1 MRCKGT
7 KIILKRAFFRF
18 ICLLLQQI
26 CEQTM
31 NFEELLET
39 RDVRKTTK
47 VRLPYGYFYKRLIE
61 GRYSN
66 FVEFHDEVAD
76 HVAFSNC
83 VRTEAADME
92 KIANK
97 HQLHFVTNEGDG
109 GVYAIAVEVG
119 NFVTF
124 EQLLNENPAVV
135 AREDF
140 ANNTL
145 RDLAELTEQLN
156 EKGVYHVCFAP
167 CNVLARKN
175 DATVRLLCHGSF
187 YAKLDQETLYDGV
200 EDYVAP
206 EVLAG
211 GEIDA
216 RADVYSLA
224 KFVVWLYHSSGLPLE
239 WRMAINKATAQ
250 DPASRYQSVR
260 EFHQALINRKGMRRT
275 ATVGFAAVAI
285 ALAIVG
291 GYFYMLP
298 QPEDIEYVKP
308 VEEPIPDEM
317 LDEENL
323 LYGLGADADSATIAN
338 IVAKQM
344 RAKDSIAIDDKE
356 MKAYQAKAEQ
366 IFRKQFTKEADRI
379 LSKVYNNEKMN
390 LSEKDFMA
398 RSRSMTQELAKV
410 EEELAKRSNLGSGRS
425 QRIASQIIDQ
435 LTTKK
440 MEALDKDYIGIK
452 KNKTEKK

>member
-1 MRCKGT
+1 
-7 KIILKRAFFRF
+7 
-18 ICLLLQQI
+18 
-26 CEQTM
+26 M

-61 GRYSN
+61 GKYSN

-92 KIANK
+92 KIGNK
-97 HQLHFVTNEGDG
+97 HQLHFVPNEGGG

-119 NFVTF
+119 NFITF
-124 EQLLNENPAVV
+124 EQLLNENPAVI
-135 AREDF
+135 ARESF
-140 ANNTL
+140 AADTL
-145 RDLAELTEQLN
+145 CDLVEITELLN
-156 EKGVYHVCFAP
+156 DKGIYHVCFAP

-175 DATVRLLCHGSF
+175 DSTVRLLCHGSF
-187 YAKLDQETLYDGV
+187 YAKLDQETLYDGL

-211 GEIDA
+211 GEISA

-224 KFVVWLYHSSGLPLE
+224 KFVGWLYHSAGLPLE
-239 WRMAINKATAQ
+239 WRHVIARATAE
-250 DPASRYQSVR
+250 DPERRYSSVK
-260 EFHQALINRKGMRRT
+260 EFYNALINYKNMRRT
-275 ATVGFAAVAI
+275 ALVGFAAIAI

-291 GYFYMLP
+291 CYFYMLP
-298 QPEDIEYVKP
+298 QPEQMEYVKA
-308 VEEPIPDEM
+308 VEEPIPDDM

-344 RAKDSIAIDDKE
+344 RMKDSLTIDEKE

-379 LSKVYNNEKMN
+379 LSKVYNNKGMN
-390 LSEKDFMA
+390 LNEKDFMA
-398 RSRSMTQELAKV
+398 RSRSMT
-410 EEELAKRSNLGSGRS
+410 EELAKAEEKLAKEANLGNEKS
-425 QRIASQIIDQ
+425 QRIASEIIDQ

-440 MEALDKDYIGIK
+440 MEALDKDYLGIK

>member
-1 MRCKGT
+1 
-7 KIILKRAFFRF
+7 
-18 ICLLLQQI
+18 
-26 CEQTM
+26 M

-47 VRLPYGYFYKRLIE
+47 VRLPYGFFYKRLID
-61 GRYSN
+61 GKYSN

-83 VRTEAADME
+83 VRTEDADME

-97 HQLHFVTNEGDG
+97 HQLHFMPNEGDG

-119 NFVTF
+119 NFITF
-124 EQLLNENPAVV
+124 EQLVNDNPAVI
-135 AREDF
+135 AHETF
-140 ANNTL
+140 ATETL
-145 RDLAELTEQLN
+145 HDLVEITELLN
-156 EKGVYHVCFAP
+156 DKGIYHVCFAP
-167 CNVLARKN
+167 SNVLARKS
-175 DATVRLLCHGSF
+175 DSSVRLLCHGSF

-206 EVLAG
+206 EVMAG
-211 GEIDA
+211 GEITS

-224 KFVVWLYHSSGLPLE
+224 KFVVWLYRSAGLPFE
-239 WRMAINKATAQ
+239 WRRVIARATAE
-250 DPASRYQSVR
+250 DPERRYQSVR
-260 EFHQALINRKGMRRT
+260 DFYNALVNHKNMRRT
-275 ATVGFAAVAI
+275 ALVGFAAVAI

-291 GYFYMLP
+291 SYFYMLP
-298 QPEDIEYVKP
+298 QPDDVEYVKA
-308 VEEPIPDEM
+308 VEEPIPDDM

-323 LYGLGADADSATIAN
+323 LYGLGADADSATIAQ
-338 IVAKQM
+338 IVAKQARM
-344 RAKDSIAIDDKE
+344 KDSLSIDEKE

-390 LSEKDFMA
+390 LSEKDFMV
-398 RSRSMTQELAKV
+398 RSRQMT
-410 EEELAKRSNLGSGRS
+410 EELAKAESELAKSANLGNERS
-425 QRIASQIIDQ
+425 QRIASEIIDQ

-440 MEALDKDYIGIK
+440 MEALDKDYLGIK

>member
-1 MRCKGT
+1 
-7 KIILKRAFFRF
+7 
-18 ICLLLQQI
+18 
-26 CEQTM
+26 M

-47 VRLPYGYFYKRLIE
+47 VRLPYGYFYKRLID
-61 GRYSN
+61 GKYSN

-97 HQLHFVTNEGDG
+97 HQLHFVPNEGDG

-119 NFVTF
+119 NFITF
-124 EQLLNENPAVV
+124 EQLLNENPAVM

-145 RDLAELTEQLN
+145 RDLVEITQLLN
-156 EKGVYHVCFAP
+156 DKGVYHVCFAP
-167 CNVLARKN
+167 GNVLVRKN
-175 DATVRLLCHGSF
+175 DDTVRLLCHGSF
-187 YAKLDQETLYDGV
+187 YAKLDQETLYDGL

-216 RADVYSLA
+216 RADVYALA
-224 KFVVWLYHSSGLPLE
+224 KFVAWLYHSAGLPLV
-239 WRMAINKATAQ
+239 WRPIIAKATAQ
-250 DPASRYQSVR
+250 DPSRRYQSVHD
-260 EFHQALINRKGMRRT
+260 FYQALVNRKNMFRT
-275 ATVGFAAVAI
+275 ALVGFAAIAI
-285 ALAIVG
+285 ALVIVG

-298 QPEDIEYVKP
+298 QPENVEYVKA
-308 VEEPIPDEM
+308 VEEPIPDDM

-344 RAKDSIAIDDKE
+344 RLKDSLTIDEKE

-379 LSKVYNNEKMN
+379 LSKIYNNEKMN
-390 LSEKDFMA
+390 LSEKEFMA
-398 RSRSMTQELAKV
+398 RSRSMTQELAKA
-410 EEELAKRSNLGSGRS
+410 EQELAKHSNLGNERS
-425 QRIASQIIDQ
+425 QRIASEIIDQ

-440 MEALDKDYIGIK
+440 MEALDKDYMGIK

>member
-1 MRCKGT
+1 
-7 KIILKRAFFRF
+7 
-18 ICLLLQQI
+18 
-26 CEQTM
+26 M

-47 VRLPYGYFYKRLIE
+47 VRLPYGYFYKRLID
-61 GRYSN
+61 GKYSN

-92 KIANK
+92 KIGNK
-97 HQLHFVTNEGDG
+97 HQLHFVPNEGDG

-119 NFVTF
+119 NFITF
-124 EQLLNENPAVV
+124 EQLINENPAVI
-135 AREDF
+135 ARETF
-140 ANNTL
+140 AADTL
-145 RDLAELTEQLN
+145 RNLVEITELLN
-156 EKGVYHVCFAP
+156 DKGIYHVCFAP

-175 DATVRLLCHGSF
+175 DSSVRLLCHGSF
-187 YAKLDQETLYDGV
+187 YAKLDQATLYDGL

-211 GEIDA
+211 GEITA

-224 KFVVWLYHSSGLPLE
+224 KFVGWLYHSAGLPLE
-239 WRMAINKATAQ
+239 WRHVIARATAE
-250 DPASRYQSVR
+250 DPERRYSSVK
-260 EFHQALINRKGMRRT
+260 EFYNALINYKNMRRT
-275 ATVGFAAVAI
+275 ALVGFAAIAI

-291 GYFYMLP
+291 CYFYMLP
-298 QPEDIEYVKP
+298 QPEQVEYVKA
-308 VEEPIPDEM
+308 VEEPIPDDM

-344 RAKDSIAIDDKE
+344 RLKDSLSIDEKE

-379 LSKVYNNEKMN
+379 LSKVYNNKQMN
-390 LSEKDFMA
+390 LNEKDFMA
-398 RSRSMTQELAKV
+398 RSRSMTEELAKV
-410 EEELAKRSNLGSGRS
+410 EQELAKSSNLGNERS
-425 QRIASQIIDQ
+425 QRIASEIIDQ

-440 MEALDKDYIGIK
+440 MEALDKDYLGIK

>member
-1 MRCKGT
+1 
-7 KIILKRAFFRF
+7 
-18 ICLLLQQI
+18 
-26 CEQTM
+26 M

-47 VRLPYGYFYKRLIE
+47 VRLPYGYFYKRLID
-61 GRYSN
+61 GKYSN

-92 KIANK
+92 KIGNK
-97 HQLHFVTNEGDG
+97 YQLHFVPNEGDG

-119 NFVTF
+119 NFITF
-124 EQLLNENPAVV
+124 DQLLNENPAVI
-135 AREDF
+135 ARESF
-140 ANNTL
+140 AADTL
-145 RDLAELTEQLN
+145 RDLVEITELLN
-156 EKGVYHVCFAP
+156 DKGIYHVCFAP

-175 DATVRLLCHGSF
+175 DSTVRLLCHGSF
-187 YAKLDQETLYDGV
+187 YAKLDQETLYDGL

-211 GEIDA
+211 GEITA

-224 KFVVWLYHSSGLPLE
+224 KFVGWLYHSAGLPLE
-239 WRMAINKATAQ
+239 WRHVIARATAE
-250 DPASRYQSVR
+250 DPERRYSSVK
-260 EFHQALINRKGMRRT
+260 EFYNALINYKNMRRT
-275 ATVGFAAVAI
+275 ALVGFAAIAI

-291 GYFYMLP
+291 CYFYMLP
-298 QPEDIEYVKP
+298 QPEQVEYVKA
-308 VEEPIPDEM
+308 VEEPIPDDM

-323 LYGLGADADSATIAN
+323 LYGLGADADSATIAT

-344 RAKDSIAIDDKE
+344 RLKDSLSIDEKE

-379 LSKVYNNEKMN
+379 LSKVYNNKQMN
-390 LSEKDFMA
+390 LNEKDFMA
-398 RSRSMTQELAKV
+398 RSRSMTEELAKV
-410 EEELAKRSNLGSGRS
+410 EQELAKSSNLGNERS
-425 QRIASQIIDQ
+425 QRIASEIIDQ

-440 MEALDKDYIGIK
+440 MEALDKDYLGIK

>member
-1 MRCKGT
+1 
-7 KIILKRAFFRF
+7 
-18 ICLLLQQI
+18 
-26 CEQTM
+26 M

-47 VRLPYGYFYKRLIE
+47 VRLPYGYFYKRLID
-61 GRYSN
+61 GKYSN

-92 KIANK
+92 KIGNK
-97 HQLHFVTNEGDG
+97 HQLHFVPNEGDG

-124 EQLLNENPAVV
+124 DQLLNENPAII
-135 AREDF
+135 ARETF
-140 ANNTL
+140 AADTL
-145 RDLAELTEQLN
+145 RDLVELTELLN
-156 EKGVYHVCFAP
+156 EKNVFHVCFAP

-175 DATVRLLCHGSF
+175 DSSVRLLCHGSF
-187 YAKLDQETLYDGV
+187 YAKLDQETLYDGL

-211 GEIDA
+211 GEITA

-224 KFVVWLYHSSGLPLE
+224 KFVGWLYHSAGLPLE
-239 WRMAINKATAQ
+239 WRHVIARATAE
-250 DPASRYQSVR
+250 DPERRYATVKD
-260 EFHQALINRKGMRRT
+260 FYHALVNYKNMRRT
-275 ATVGFAAVAI
+275 ALVGFAAIAI

-298 QPEDIEYVKP
+298 QPEQVEYVKA
-308 VEEPIPDEM
+308 VEEPIPDDM

-344 RAKDSIAIDDKE
+344 RMKDSLTIDEKE

-379 LSKVYNNEKMN
+379 LSKVYNNKQMN

-398 RSRSMTQELAKV
+398 RSRSMTEELAKV
-410 EEELAKRSNLGSGRS
+410 EEKLAKEANLGNERS
-425 QRIASQIIDQ
+425 QRVASEIIDQ

-440 MEALDKDYIGIK
+440 MEALDKDYLGIK

>member
-1 MRCKGT
+1 
-7 KIILKRAFFRF
+7 
-18 ICLLLQQI
+18 
-26 CEQTM
+26 M

-61 GRYSN
+61 GKYSN

-92 KIANK
+92 KIGNK
-97 HQLHFVTNEGDG
+97 HQLHFVPNEGDG

-119 NFVTF
+119 NFITF
-124 EQLLNENPAVV
+124 DQLLNENPAVI
-135 AREDF
+135 ARESF
-140 ANNTL
+140 AADTL
-145 RDLAELTEQLN
+145 RDLVEITELLN
-156 EKGVYHVCFAP
+156 DKGIYHVCFAP

-175 DATVRLLCHGSF
+175 DSTVRLLCHGSF
-187 YAKLDQETLYDGV
+187 YAKLDQETLYDGL

-211 GEIDA
+211 GEISA

-224 KFVVWLYHSSGLPLE
+224 KFVGWLYHSAGLPLE
-239 WRMAINKATAQ
+239 WRHVIARATAE
-250 DPASRYQSVR
+250 DPERRYSSVK
-260 EFHQALINRKGMRRT
+260 EFYNALINYKNMRRT
-275 ATVGFAAVAI
+275 ALVGFAAIAI

-291 GYFYMLP
+291 CYFYMLP
-298 QPEDIEYVKP
+298 QPEQVEYVKA
-308 VEEPIPDEM
+308 VEEPIPDDM

-344 RAKDSIAIDDKE
+344 RLKDSLSIDEKE

-379 LSKVYNNEKMN
+379 LSKVYNNKQMN
-390 LSEKDFMA
+390 LNEKDFMA
-398 RSRSMTQELAKV
+398 RSRSMTEELAKV
-410 EEELAKRSNLGSGRS
+410 EQELAKSSNLGNERS
-425 QRIASQIIDQ
+425 QRIASEIIDQ

-440 MEALDKDYIGIK
+440 MEALDKDYLGIK

>member
-1 MRCKGT
+1 
-7 KIILKRAFFRF
+7 
-18 ICLLLQQI
+18 
-26 CEQTM
+26 M

-47 VRLPYGYFYKRLIE
+47 VRLPYGYFYKRLID
-61 GRYSN
+61 GKYSN

-83 VRTEAADME
+83 VRTEASDME

-97 HQLHFVTNEGDG
+97 HQLHFVPNEGDG

-124 EQLLNENPAVV
+124 EQLINDNPSII
-135 AREDF
+135 AREEF
-140 ANNTL
+140 ATETL
-145 RDLAELTEQLN
+145 RDLTDLTEMLN
-156 EKGVYHVCFAP
+156 DKGIFHVCFAP
-167 CNVLARKN
+167 SNVLARKN
-175 DATVRLLCHGSF
+175 DASVRLLCHGSF
-187 YAKLDQETLYDGV
+187 YSKLDQETLYDGL

-206 EVLAG
+206 EVLEG
-211 GEIDA
+211 GEITA

-224 KFVVWLYHSSGLPLE
+224 KFIVWLYQSAGLPFE
-239 WRMAINKATAQ
+239 WRHVIARATAL
-250 DPASRYQSVR
+250 DPNRRYATVR
-260 EFHQALINRKGMRRT
+260 DFYHALVNYKNMRRS
-275 ATVGFAAVAI
+275 AIVGIAAIVI

-298 QPEDIEYVKP
+298 QPEAVEYVKA
-308 VEEPIPDEM
+308 VEEPIPDEL
-317 LDEENL
+317 LDEDNE

-344 RAKDSIAIDDKE
+344 RIKDSLSINDKE
-356 MKAYQAKAEQ
+356 MKEYQAKAEQ

-379 LSKVYNNEKMN
+379 LSKVYNKEKMN

-398 RSRSMTQELAKV
+398 RSRSMT
-410 EEELAKRSNLGSGRS
+410 EELAKAEAELAKSANLGNERS
-425 QRIASQIIDQ
+425 QRIASEIIDQ

-440 MEALDKDYIGIK
+440 MEALDKDYLGIK

>member
-1 MRCKGT
+1 
-7 KIILKRAFFRF
+7 
-18 ICLLLQQI
+18 
-26 CEQTM
+26 M

-61 GRYSN
+61 GKYSN

-92 KIANK
+92 KIGNK
-97 HQLHFVTNEGDG
+97 HQLHFVPNEGDG

-119 NFVTF
+119 NFITF
-124 EQLLNENPAVV
+124 EQLLNENPAVI
-135 AREDF
+135 ARESF
-140 ANNTL
+140 AADTL
-145 RDLAELTEQLN
+145 RDLVEITELLN
-156 EKGVYHVCFAP
+156 DKGIYHVCFAP

-175 DATVRLLCHGSF
+175 DSSVRLLCHGSF
-187 YAKLDQETLYDGV
+187 YAKLDQETLYDGL

-211 GEIDA
+211 GEITA

-224 KFVVWLYHSSGLPLE
+224 KFVGWLYHSAGLPLE
-239 WRMAINKATAQ
+239 WRHVIARATAE
-250 DPASRYQSVR
+250 DPERRYSSVK
-260 EFHQALINRKGMRRT
+260 EFYNALINYKNMRRT
-275 ATVGFAAVAI
+275 ALVGFAAIAI

-291 GYFYMLP
+291 CYFYMLP
-298 QPEDIEYVKP
+298 QPEQMEYVKA
-308 VEEPIPDEM
+308 VEEPIPDDM

-344 RAKDSIAIDDKE
+344 RMKDSLTIDEKE

-379 LSKVYNNEKMN
+379 LSKVYNNKEMN
-390 LSEKDFMA
+390 LNEKDFMA
-398 RSRSMTQELAKV
+398 RSRSMT
-410 EEELAKRSNLGSGRS
+410 EELAKAEEKLAKEANLGNEKS
-425 QRIASQIIDQ
+425 QRIASEIVDQ

-440 MEALDKDYIGIK
+440 MEALDKDYLGIK

>member
-1 MRCKGT
+1 
-7 KIILKRAFFRF
+7 
-18 ICLLLQQI
+18 
-26 CEQTM
+26 M

-39 RDVRKTTK
+39 RDARKTTK
-47 VRLPYGYFYKRLIE
+47 VRLPYGFFYKRLID
-61 GRYSN
+61 GKYSN

-83 VRTEAADME
+83 VRTEAADIE

-97 HQLHFVTNEGDG
+97 HQLHFIPNEGDG

-119 NFVTF
+119 NFITF
-124 EQLLNENPAVV
+124 EQLVNDNPAVI
-135 AREDF
+135 AHETF
-140 ANNTL
+140 ATDTL
-145 RDLAELTEQLN
+145 RDLVEITELLN
-156 EKGVYHVCFAP
+156 DKGIYHVCFAP
-167 CNVLARKN
+167 SNVLARKS
-175 DATVRLLCHGSF
+175 DSSVRLLCHGSF

-206 EVLAG
+206 EVMAG
-211 GEIDA
+211 GEITA

-224 KFVVWLYHSSGLPLE
+224 KFVVWLYRSAGLPFE
-239 WRMAINKATAQ
+239 WRRVIARATAE
-250 DPASRYQSVR
+250 DPERRYQSVR
-260 EFHQALINRKGMRRT
+260 DFYNALVNHKNMRRT
-275 ATVGFAAVAI
+275 ALVGFAAVAI

-291 GYFYMLP
+291 SYFYMLP
-298 QPEDIEYVKP
+298 QPDDVEYVKA
-308 VEEPIPDEM
+308 VEEPIPDDM

-323 LYGLGADADSATIAN
+323 LYGLGADADSATIAQ
-338 IVAKQM
+338 IVAKQARM
-344 RAKDSIAIDDKE
+344 KDSLSIDEKE

-390 LSEKDFMA
+390 LSEKDFMV
-398 RSRSMTQELAKV
+398 RSRQMT
-410 EEELAKRSNLGSGRS
+410 EELAKAESELAKSANLGNERS
-425 QRIASQIIDQ
+425 QRIASEIIDQ

-440 MEALDKDYIGIK
+440 MEALDKDYLGIK

>member
-1 MRCKGT
+1 
-7 KIILKRAFFRF
+7 
-18 ICLLLQQI
+18 
-26 CEQTM
+26 M

-47 VRLPYGYFYKRLIE
+47 VRLPYGNFYKRLIE
-61 GRYSN
+61 GKYSN

-83 VRTEAADME
+83 VRTEVADME
-92 KIANK
+92 KVANK
-97 HQLHFVTNEGDG
+97 HQLHFVPNEGDG

-140 ANNTL
+140 AAETL
-145 RDLAELTEQLN
+145 RDLVELTEQLN
-156 EKGVYHVCFAP
+156 DMGVYHVCFAP

-206 EVLAG
+206 EVLSG
-211 GEIDA
+211 GEITA

-224 KFVVWLYHSSGLPLE
+224 KFVNWLYQSAGLPFE
-239 WRMAINKATAQ
+239 WRGVIARATSE
-250 DPASRYQSVR
+250 DPDRRYQTVR
-260 EFHQALINRKGMRRT
+260 DFYGALIGRKNMRRT
-275 ATVGFAAVAI
+275 GIAAIAALAI
-285 ALAIVG
+285 ALAVVG

-298 QPEDIEYVKP
+298 QPEAVEYVKA

-317 LDEENL
+317 LDEDNL

-338 IVAKQM
+338 IVAKQARM
-344 RAKDSIAIDDKE
+344 KDSLSIDEKE
-356 MKAYQAKAEQ
+356 MKEYQAKAEQ

-398 RSRSMTQELAKV
+398 RSRAMTEELAKA
-410 EEELAKRSNLGSGRS
+410 EEELAKQANLGNERS
-425 QRIASQIIDQ
+425 QRIASEIIDQ

-440 MEALDKDYIGIK
+440 MEALDKDYLGIK
-452 KNKTEKK
+452 KNKTENK

>member
-1 MRCKGT
+1 
-7 KIILKRAFFRF
+7 
-18 ICLLLQQI
+18 
-26 CEQTM
+26 M

-39 RDVRKTTK
+39 RDVRKTMK
-47 VRLPYGYFYKRLIE
+47 VRLPYGNFYKRLID
-61 GRYSN
+61 GKYSN

-92 KIANK
+92 KITNK
-97 HQLHFVTNEGDG
+97 HQLHFVPNEGDG

-124 EQLLNENPAVV
+124 EQLINDNPAVV

-140 ANNTL
+140 ATEVL
-145 RDLAELTEQLN
+145 RDLAELTEILN
-156 EKGVYHVCFAP
+156 DKGIYHVCFAP
-167 CNVLARKN
+167 NNVLARKN
-175 DATVRLLCHGSF
+175 DSSVRLLCHGSF
-187 YAKLDQETLYDGV
+187 YSKLDQETLYDGV

-211 GEIDA
+211 GEITA
-216 RADVYSLA
+216 SADVFSLA
-224 KFVVWLYHSSGLPLE
+224 KFVVWLYQSSGLPLE
-239 WRMAINKATAQ
+239 WRHVIARATAQ
-250 DPASRYQSVR
+250 DPDRRYASVR
-260 EFHQALINRKGMRRT
+260 DFYRALVNYKNMRRS
-275 ATVGFAAVAI
+275 AIIGIAAIVI

-291 GYFYMLP
+291 SYFYMLP
-298 QPEDIEYVKP
+298 QPEAVEYVKA
-308 VEEPIPDEM
+308 VEEPIPDEL
-317 LDEENL
+317 LDEDNE

-344 RAKDSIAIDDKE
+344 RMKDSLRINDKE
-356 MKAYQAKAEQ
+356 MKEYQAKAEQ

-379 LSKVYNNEKMN
+379 LSKVYNKEKMN

-398 RSRSMTQELAKV
+398 RSRSMT
-410 EEELAKRSNLGSGRS
+410 EELAKAEQDLAKQANLGNERS
-425 QRIASQIIDQ
+425 QRIASEIIDQ

-440 MEALDKDYIGIK
+440 MEALDKDYLGIK

>member
-1 MRCKGT
+1 
-7 KIILKRAFFRF
+7 
-18 ICLLLQQI
+18 
-26 CEQTM
+26 M

-47 VRLPYGYFYKRLIE
+47 VRLPYGYFYKRLID
-61 GRYSN
+61 GKYSN

-92 KIANK
+92 KIGNK
-97 HQLHFVTNEGDG
+97 HQLHFVPNEGDG

-119 NFVTF
+119 NFITF
-124 EQLLNENPAVV
+124 DQLLNENPAVI
-135 AREDF
+135 ARESF
-140 ANNTL
+140 AADTL
-145 RDLAELTEQLN
+145 RDLVEITELLN
-156 EKGVYHVCFAP
+156 DKGIYHVCFAP

-175 DATVRLLCHGSF
+175 DSTVRLLCHGSF
-187 YAKLDQETLYDGV
+187 YAKLDQETLYDGL

-211 GEIDA
+211 GEITA

-224 KFVVWLYHSSGLPLE
+224 KFVGWLYHSAGLPLE
-239 WRMAINKATAQ
+239 WRHVIARATAE
-250 DPASRYQSVR
+250 DPERRYSSVK
-260 EFHQALINRKGMRRT
+260 EFYNALINYKNMRRT
-275 ATVGFAAVAI
+275 ALVGFAAIAI

-291 GYFYMLP
+291 CYFYMLP
-298 QPEDIEYVKP
+298 QPEQVEYVKA
-308 VEEPIPDEM
+308 VEEPIPDDM

-323 LYGLGADADSATIAN
+323 LYGLGADADSATIAT

-344 RAKDSIAIDDKE
+344 RLKDSLSIDEKE
-356 MKAYQAKAEQ
+356 MKASQAKAEQ

-379 LSKVYNNEKMN
+379 LSKVYNNKQMN
-390 LSEKDFMA
+390 LNEKDFMA
-398 RSRSMTQELAKV
+398 RSRSMTEELAKV
-410 EEELAKRSNLGSGRS
+410 EQELAKSSNLGNERS
-425 QRIASQIIDQ
+425 QRIASEIIDQ

-440 MEALDKDYIGIK
+440 MEALDKDYLGIK

>member
-1 MRCKGT
+1 
-7 KIILKRAFFRF
+7 
-18 ICLLLQQI
+18 
-26 CEQTM
+26 M

-47 VRLPYGYFYKRLIE
+47 VRLPYGFFYKRLID
-61 GRYSN
+61 GKYSN

-83 VRTEAADME
+83 VRTEAADIE

-97 HQLHFVTNEGDG
+97 HQLHFIPNEGDG

-119 NFVTF
+119 NFITF
-124 EQLLNENPAVV
+124 EQLVNDNPAVI
-135 AREDF
+135 AHETF
-140 ANNTL
+140 ATDTL
-145 RDLAELTEQLN
+145 RDLVEITELLN
-156 EKGVYHVCFAP
+156 DKGIYHVCFAP
-167 CNVLARKN
+167 SNVLARKS
-175 DATVRLLCHGSF
+175 DSSVRLLCHGSF

-206 EVLAG
+206 EVMAG
-211 GEIDA
+211 GEITA

-224 KFVVWLYHSSGLPLE
+224 KFVVWLYRSAGLPFE
-239 WRMAINKATAQ
+239 WRRVIARATAE
-250 DPASRYQSVR
+250 DPERRYQSVR
-260 EFHQALINRKGMRRT
+260 DFYNALVNHKNMRRT
-275 ATVGFAAVAI
+275 ALVGFAAVAI

-291 GYFYMLP
+291 SYFYMLP
-298 QPEDIEYVKP
+298 QPDDVEYVKA
-308 VEEPIPDEM
+308 VEEPIPDDM

-323 LYGLGADADSATIAN
+323 LYGLGADADSATIAQ
-338 IVAKQM
+338 IVAKQARM
-344 RAKDSIAIDDKE
+344 KDSLSIDEKE

-390 LSEKDFMA
+390 LSEKDFMV
-398 RSRSMTQELAKV
+398 RSRQMT
-410 EEELAKRSNLGSGRS
+410 EELAKAESELAKSANLGNERS
-425 QRIASQIIDQ
+425 QRIASEIIDQ

-440 MEALDKDYIGIK
+440 MEALDKDYLGIK

>member
-1 MRCKGT
+1 
-7 KIILKRAFFRF
+7 
-18 ICLLLQQI
+18 
-26 CEQTM
+26 M

-47 VRLPYGYFYKRLIE
+47 VRLPYGYFYKRLID
-61 GRYSN
+61 GKYSN

-92 KIANK
+92 KIGNK
-97 HQLHFVTNEGDG
+97 HQLHFVPNEGDG

-119 NFVTF
+119 NFITF
-124 EQLLNENPAVV
+124 DQLLNENPAVI
-135 AREDF
+135 ARESF
-140 ANNTL
+140 AADTL
-145 RDLAELTEQLN
+145 RDLVEITELLN
-156 EKGVYHVCFAP
+156 DKGIYHVCFAP

-175 DATVRLLCHGSF
+175 DSTVRLLCHGSF
-187 YAKLDQETLYDGV
+187 YAKLDQETLYDGL

-211 GEIDA
+211 GEITA

-224 KFVVWLYHSSGLPLE
+224 KFVGWLYHSAGLPLE
-239 WRMAINKATAQ
+239 WRHVIARATAE
-250 DPASRYQSVR
+250 DPERRYSSVK
-260 EFHQALINRKGMRRT
+260 EFYNALINYKNMRRT
-275 ATVGFAAVAI
+275 ALVGFAAIAI

-291 GYFYMLP
+291 CYFYMLP
-298 QPEDIEYVKP
+298 QPEQVEYVKA
-308 VEEPIPDEM
+308 VEEPIPDDM

-344 RAKDSIAIDDKE
+344 RLKDSLSIDEKE

-379 LSKVYNNEKMN
+379 LSKVYNNKQMN
-390 LSEKDFMA
+390 LNEKDFMA
-398 RSRSMTQELAKV
+398 RSRSMTEELAKV
-410 EEELAKRSNLGSGRS
+410 EQELAKSSNLGNERS
-425 QRIASQIIDQ
+425 QRIASEIIDQ

-440 MEALDKDYIGIK
+440 MEALDKDYLGIK

>member
-1 MRCKGT
+1 
-7 KIILKRAFFRF
+7 
-18 ICLLLQQI
+18 
-26 CEQTM
+26 M

-47 VRLPYGYFYKRLIE
+47 VRLPYGYFYKRLID
-61 GRYSN
+61 GKYSN

-92 KIANK
+92 KIGNK
-97 HQLHFVTNEGDG
+97 HQLHFVPNEGDG

-119 NFVTF
+119 NFITF
-124 EQLLNENPAVV
+124 DQLLNENPAVI
-135 AREDF
+135 ARESF
-140 ANNTL
+140 AADTL
-145 RDLAELTEQLN
+145 RDLVEITELLN
-156 EKGVYHVCFAP
+156 DKGIYHVCFAP

-175 DATVRLLCHGSF
+175 DSTVRLLCHGSF
-187 YAKLDQETLYDGV
+187 YAKLDQETLYDGL

-211 GEIDA
+211 GEITA

-224 KFVVWLYHSSGLPLE
+224 KFVGWLYHSAGLPLE
-239 WRMAINKATAQ
+239 WRHVIARATAE
-250 DPASRYQSVR
+250 DPERRYSSVK
-260 EFHQALINRKGMRRT
+260 EFYNALINYKNMRRT
-275 ATVGFAAVAI
+275 ALVGFAAIAI

-291 GYFYMLP
+291 CYFYMLP
-298 QPEDIEYVKP
+298 QPEQVEYVKA
-308 VEEPIPDEM
+308 VEEPIPDDM

-344 RAKDSIAIDDKE
+344 RMKDSLSIDEKE

-379 LSKVYNNEKMN
+379 LSKVYNSKQMN
-390 LSEKDFMA
+390 LNEKDFMA
-398 RSRSMTQELAKV
+398 RSRSMT
-410 EEELAKRSNLGSGRS
+410 EELAKAEEKLAKEANLGNEKS
-425 QRIASQIIDQ
+425 QRIASEIIDQ

-440 MEALDKDYIGIK
+440 MEALDKDYLGIK

>member
-1 MRCKGT
+1 
-7 KIILKRAFFRF
+7 
-18 ICLLLQQI
+18 
-26 CEQTM
+26 M

-47 VRLPYGYFYKRLIE
+47 VRLPYGYFYKRLID
-61 GRYSN
+61 GKYSN

-92 KIANK
+92 KIGNK
-97 HQLHFVTNEGDG
+97 HQLHFVPNEGDG

-119 NFVTF
+119 NFITF
-124 EQLLNENPAVV
+124 DQLLNENPAVI
-135 AREDF
+135 ARESF
-140 ANNTL
+140 AADTL
-145 RDLAELTEQLN
+145 RDLVEITELLN
-156 EKGVYHVCFAP
+156 DKGIYHVCFAP

-175 DATVRLLCHGSF
+175 DSTVRLLCHGSF
-187 YAKLDQETLYDGV
+187 YAKLDQETLYDGL

-211 GEIDA
+211 GEITA

-224 KFVVWLYHSSGLPLE
+224 KFVGWLYHSAGLPLE
-239 WRMAINKATAQ
+239 WRHVIARATAE
-250 DPASRYQSVR
+250 DPERRYSSVKD
-260 EFHQALINRKGMRRT
+260 FYNALINYKNMRRT
-275 ATVGFAAVAI
+275 ALVGFAAIAI

-291 GYFYMLP
+291 CYFYMLP
-298 QPEDIEYVKP
+298 QPEQVEYVKA
-308 VEEPIPDEM
+308 VEEPIPDDM

-344 RAKDSIAIDDKE
+344 RLKDSLSIDEKE

-379 LSKVYNNEKMN
+379 LSKVYNNKQMN
-390 LSEKDFMA
+390 LNEKDFMA
-398 RSRSMTQELAKV
+398 RSRSMTEELAKV
-410 EEELAKRSNLGSGRS
+410 EQELAKSSNLGNERS
-425 QRIASQIIDQ
+425 QRIASEIIDQ

-440 MEALDKDYIGIK
+440 MEALDKDYLGIK

>member
-1 MRCKGT
+1 
-7 KIILKRAFFRF
+7 
-18 ICLLLQQI
+18 
-26 CEQTM
+26 M

-47 VRLPYGYFYKRLIE
+47 VRLPYGYFYKRLID
-61 GRYSN
+61 GKYSN

-92 KIANK
+92 KIGNK
-97 HQLHFVTNEGDG
+97 HQLHFVPNEGDG

-119 NFVTF
+119 NFITF
-124 EQLLNENPAVV
+124 DQLLNENPAVI
-135 AREDF
+135 ARESF
-140 ANNTL
+140 AADTL
-145 RDLAELTEQLN
+145 RDLVEITELLN
-156 EKGVYHVCFAP
+156 DKGIYHVCFAP

-175 DATVRLLCHGSF
+175 DSTVRLLCHGSF
-187 YAKLDQETLYDGV
+187 YAKLDQETLYDGL

-211 GEIDA
+211 GEITA

-224 KFVVWLYHSSGLPLE
+224 KFVGWLYHSAGLPLE
-239 WRMAINKATAQ
+239 WRHVIARATAE
-250 DPASRYQSVR
+250 DPERRYSSVK
-260 EFHQALINRKGMRRT
+260 EFYNALINYKNMRRT
-275 ATVGFAAVAI
+275 ALVGFAAIAI

-291 GYFYMLP
+291 CYFYMLP
-298 QPEDIEYVKP
+298 QPEQVEYVKA
-308 VEEPIPDEM
+308 VEEPIPDDM

-323 LYGLGADADSATIAN
+323 LYGLGADADSATIAT

-344 RAKDSIAIDDKE
+344 RLKDSLSIDEKE

-379 LSKVYNNEKMN
+379 LSKVYNNKQMN
-390 LSEKDFMA
+390 LNEKDFMA
-398 RSRSMTQELAKV
+398 RSRSMTEELAKV
-410 EEELAKRSNLGSGRS
+410 EQELAKSSNLGNERS
-425 QRIASQIIDQ
+425 QRIASEIIDQ

-440 MEALDKDYIGIK
+440 MEALDKDYLGIK

>member
-1 MRCKGT
+1 
-7 KIILKRAFFRF
+7 
-18 ICLLLQQI
+18 
-26 CEQTM
+26 M

-47 VRLPYGYFYKRLIE
+47 VRLPYGNFYKRLIE
-61 GRYSN
+61 GKYSN

-92 KIANK
+92 KVANK
-97 HQLHFVTNEGDG
+97 HQLHFVPNEGDG

-140 ANNTL
+140 AAETL
-145 RDLAELTEQLN
+145 RDLVELTEQLN
-156 EKGVYHVCFAP
+156 DMGVYHVCFAP

-211 GEIDA
+211 GEITA

-224 KFVVWLYHSSGLPLE
+224 KFVNWLYQSAGLPFE
-239 WRMAINKATAQ
+239 WRGVIARATAE
-250 DPASRYQSVR
+250 DPDRRYQTVR
-260 EFHQALINRKGMRRT
+260 DFYGALIGRKNMRRT
-275 ATVGFAAVAI
+275 GIAAIAALAI
-285 ALAIVG
+285 ALAVVG
-291 GYFYMLP
+291 GYVYMLP
-298 QPEDIEYVKP
+298 QPEAVEYVKA

-317 LDEENL
+317 LDEDNL

-338 IVAKQM
+338 IVAKQARM
-344 RAKDSIAIDDKE
+344 KDSLSIDEKE
-356 MKAYQAKAEQ
+356 MKEYQAKAEQ

-398 RSRSMTQELAKV
+398 RSRAMTEELAKA
-410 EEELAKRSNLGSGRS
+410 EEELAKQANLGNERS
-425 QRIASQIIDQ
+425 QRIASEIIDQ

-440 MEALDKDYIGIK
+440 MEALDKDYLGIK
-452 KNKTEKK
+452 KNKTENK

>member
-1 MRCKGT
+1 M
-7 KIILKRAFFRF
+7 
-18 ICLLLQQI
+18 
-26 CEQTM
+26 
-31 NFEELLET
+31 
-39 RDVRKTTK
+39 
-47 VRLPYGYFYKRLIE
+47 RLPYGNFYKRLIE
-61 GRYSN
+61 GKYSN

-83 VRTEAADME
+83 VRTEVADME
-92 KIANK
+92 KVANK
-97 HQLHFVTNEGDG
+97 HQLHFVPNEGDG

-140 ANNTL
+140 AAETL
-145 RDLAELTEQLN
+145 RDLVELTEQLN
-156 EKGVYHVCFAP
+156 DMGVYHVCFAP

-206 EVLAG
+206 EVLSG
-211 GEIDA
+211 GEITA

-224 KFVVWLYHSSGLPLE
+224 KFVNWLYQSAGLPFE
-239 WRMAINKATAQ
+239 WRGVIARATSE
-250 DPASRYQSVR
+250 DPDRRYQTVR
-260 EFHQALINRKGMRRT
+260 DFYGALIGRKNMRRT
-275 ATVGFAAVAI
+275 GIAAIAALAI
-285 ALAIVG
+285 ALAVVG

-298 QPEDIEYVKP
+298 QPEAVEYVKA

-317 LDEENL
+317 LDEDNL

-338 IVAKQM
+338 IVAKQARM
-344 RAKDSIAIDDKE
+344 KDSLSIDEKE
-356 MKAYQAKAEQ
+356 MKEYQAKAEQ

-398 RSRSMTQELAKV
+398 RSRAMTEELAKA
-410 EEELAKRSNLGSGRS
+410 EEELAKQANLGNERS
-425 QRIASQIIDQ
+425 QRIASEIIDQ

-440 MEALDKDYIGIK
+440 MEALDKDYLGIK
-452 KNKTEKK
+452 KNKTENK

>member
-1 MRCKGT
+1 
-7 KIILKRAFFRF
+7 
-18 ICLLLQQI
+18 
-26 CEQTM
+26 M

-47 VRLPYGYFYKRLIE
+47 VRLPYGYFYKRLID
-61 GRYSN
+61 GKYSN

-97 HQLHFVTNEGDG
+97 HQLHFVPNEGDG

-119 NFVTF
+119 NFITF
-124 EQLLNENPAVV
+124 EQLLNENPAII
-135 AREDF
+135 ARESFDTE
-140 ANNTL
+140 TL
-145 RDLAELTEQLN
+145 HDLAEITELLN
-156 EKGVYHVCFAP
+156 DKGIYHVCFAP

-175 DATVRLLCHGSF
+175 DSSVRLLCHGSF
-187 YAKLDQETLYDGV
+187 YAKLDQDVLYDGL
-200 EDYVAP
+200 EEYVAP

-211 GEIDA
+211 GEITA

-224 KFVVWLYHSSGLPLE
+224 KFVSWLYHSAGLPLE
-239 WRMAINKATAQ
+239 WRHVIARATAA
-250 DPASRYQSVR
+250 DPEHRYASVKDFYN
-260 EFHQALINRKGMRRT
+260 ALVNYKNMRRT
-275 ATVGFAAVAI
+275 ALVGFAAIAI

-298 QPEDIEYVKP
+298 QPEQVEYVKA
-308 VEEPIPDEM
+308 VEEPIPDDM
-317 LDEENL
+317 LDEDNL

-338 IVAKQM
+338 IVAKQARM
-344 RAKDSIAIDDKE
+344 KDSLSIDEKE

-379 LSKVYNNEKMN
+379 LNKVYNKKEMN
-390 LSEKDFMA
+390 LNEKDFMA
-398 RSRSMTQELAKV
+398 RSRSMT
-410 EEELAKRSNLGSGRS
+410 EELAKAESELAKQANLGNEKS
-425 QRIASQIIDQ
+425 QRIASEIIDQ

-440 MEALDKDYIGIK
+440 MEALDKDYLGIK

>member
-1 MRCKGT
+1 
-7 KIILKRAFFRF
+7 
-18 ICLLLQQI
+18 
-26 CEQTM
+26 M

-39 RDVRKTTK
+39 RDFRKTTK
-47 VRLPYGYFYKRLIE
+47 VRLPYGYFYKRLID
-61 GRYSN
+61 GKYSN

-83 VRTEAADME
+83 VRTEAAQME
-92 KIANK
+92 KVHNK
-97 HQLHFVTNEGDG
+97 NQLHFVPNEGDD

-140 ANNTL
+140 ALNTL
-145 RDLAELTEQLN
+145 HDLVELTELLN
-156 EKGVYHVCFAP
+156 KREVYHVCFAP

-175 DATVRLLCHGSF
+175 DSTVRLLCHGSF
-187 YAKLDQETLYDGV
+187 YAQLDQEVLYDGL
-200 EDYVAP
+200 EEYVAP

-211 GEIDA
+211 GTIDA
-216 RADVYSLA
+216 RADVYSMA
-224 KFVVWLYHSSGLPLE
+224 MFVKWLYHSAGLPFE
-239 WRMAINKATAQ
+239 WRRVIAKATAEK
-250 DPASRYQSVR
+250 PERRYPTVR
-260 EFHQALINRKGMRRT
+260 DFHNALISNRNMRRT
-275 ATVGFAAVAI
+275 GLVGLAAIAI

-298 QPEDIEYVKP
+298 QPEDVEYVKA
-308 VEEPIPDEM
+308 VEEPIPEDL
-317 LDEENL
+317 LDENNE
-323 LYGLGADADSATIAN
+323 LYGLGADADSATIAAV
-338 IVAKQM
+338 VARQQHM
-344 RAKDSIAIDDKE
+344 KDSLSIDEKE
-356 MKAYQAKAEQ
+356 MKAYRAKAEQ

-398 RSRSMTQELAKV
+398 RSRQMTTELAKA
-410 EEELAKRSNLGSGRS
+410 EEELAKRANIGNERS
-425 QRIASQIIDQ
+425 QHIASEIIDQ

-440 MEALDKDYIGIK
+440 MEALDKDYMGIK

>member
-1 MRCKGT
+1 
-7 KIILKRAFFRF
+7 
-18 ICLLLQQI
+18 
-26 CEQTM
+26 M

-61 GRYSN
+61 GKYSN

-76 HVAFSNC
+76 HIAFSNC

-92 KIANK
+92 KIGNK
-97 HQLHFVTNEGDG
+97 HQLHFVPNEGDG

-119 NFVTF
+119 NFITF
-124 EQLLNENPAVV
+124 EQLINENPAVI
-135 AREDF
+135 ARETF
-140 ANNTL
+140 AADTL
-145 RDLAELTEQLN
+145 RDLVEITELLN
-156 EKGVYHVCFAP
+156 DKGIYHVCFAP

-175 DATVRLLCHGSF
+175 DSTVRLLCHGSF
-187 YAKLDQETLYDGV
+187 YAKLDQETLYDGL

-211 GEIDA
+211 GEITA

-224 KFVVWLYHSSGLPLE
+224 KFVGWLYHSAGLPLE
-239 WRMAINKATAQ
+239 WRHVIARATAE
-250 DPASRYQSVR
+250 DPERRYSSVK
-260 EFHQALINRKGMRRT
+260 EFYNALINYKNMRRT
-275 ATVGFAAVAI
+275 ALVGFAAIAI

-291 GYFYMLP
+291 CYFYMLP
-298 QPEDIEYVKP
+298 QPEQVEYVKA
-308 VEEPIPDEM
+308 VEEPIPDDM

-344 RAKDSIAIDDKE
+344 RLKDSLSIDEKE

-379 LSKVYNNEKMN
+379 LSKVYNSKQMN
-390 LSEKDFMA
+390 LNEKDFMA
-398 RSRSMTQELAKV
+398 RSRSMT
-410 EEELAKRSNLGSGRS
+410 EELAKAEEKLAKEANLGNEKS
-425 QRIASQIIDQ
+425 QRIASEIIDQ

-440 MEALDKDYIGIK
+440 MEALDKDYLGIK

>member
-1 MRCKGT
+1 
-7 KIILKRAFFRF
+7 
-18 ICLLLQQI
+18 
-26 CEQTM
+26 M

-47 VRLPYGYFYKRLIE
+47 VRLPYGYFYKRLID
-61 GRYSN
+61 GKYSN

-92 KIANK
+92 KVANK
-97 HQLHFVTNEGDG
+97 HQLHFVPNEGDG

-119 NFVTF
+119 NFITF
-124 EQLLNENPAVV
+124 EQLLNENPSVI

-140 ANNTL
+140 ANDTL

-156 EKGVYHVCFAP
+156 DKGVYHVCFAP

-175 DATVRLLCHGSF
+175 DSTVRLLCHGSF

-200 EDYVAP
+200 EDFVAP

-211 GEIDA
+211 GEITA

-224 KFVVWLYHSSGLPLE
+224 KFVTWLYHSAGLPFE
-239 WRMAINKATAQ
+239 WRRVIAKATAE
-250 DPASRYQSVR
+250 DPERRYQSVH
-260 EFHQALINRKGMRRT
+260 EFYHALVNHKNMRRT
-275 ATVGFAAVAI
+275 TLVGFAAIAI

-291 GYFYMLP
+291 SYFYMLP
-298 QPEDIEYVKP
+298 QPEAVEYVKA
-308 VEEPIPDEM
+308 VEEPIPDDL
-317 LDEENL
+317 LDEDNE
-323 LYGLGADADSATIAN
+323 LYGLGADADSATIAA

-344 RAKDSIAIDDKE
+344 RMKDSLTIDEKE
-356 MKAYQAKAEQ
+356 MKEYQAKAEQ

-398 RSRSMTQELAKV
+398 RSRNMTEELAKV
-410 EEELAKRSNLGSGRS
+410 EQELAKSSNLGNERS
-425 QRIASQIIDQ
+425 QRIASEIIDQ

-440 MEALDKDYIGIK
+440 MEALDKDYLGIK

>member
-1 MRCKGT
+1 
-7 KIILKRAFFRF
+7 
-18 ICLLLQQI
+18 
-26 CEQTM
+26 M

-61 GRYSN
+61 GKYSN

-92 KIANK
+92 KIGNK
-97 HQLHFVTNEGDG
+97 HQLHFVPNEGDG

-119 NFVTF
+119 NFITF
-124 EQLLNENPAVV
+124 EQLLNENPAVL
-135 AREDF
+135 ARESF
-140 ANNTL
+140 AADTL
-145 RDLAELTEQLN
+145 RDLVEITELLN
-156 EKGVYHVCFAP
+156 DKGIYHVCFAP

-175 DATVRLLCHGSF
+175 DSTVRLLCHGSF
-187 YAKLDQETLYDGV
+187 YAKLDQETLYDGL

-211 GEIDA
+211 GEISA

-224 KFVVWLYHSSGLPLE
+224 KFVGWLYHSAGLPLE
-239 WRMAINKATAQ
+239 WRHVIARATAE
-250 DPASRYQSVR
+250 DPERRYSSVK
-260 EFHQALINRKGMRRT
+260 EFYNALINYKNMRRT
-275 ATVGFAAVAI
+275 ALVGFAAIAI

-291 GYFYMLP
+291 CYFYMLP
-298 QPEDIEYVKP
+298 QPEQMEYVKA
-308 VEEPIPDEM
+308 VEEPIPDDM

-344 RAKDSIAIDDKE
+344 RMKDSLSIDEKE

-379 LSKVYNNEKMN
+379 LSKVYNSKQMN
-390 LSEKDFMA
+390 LNEKDFMA
-398 RSRSMTQELAKV
+398 RSRSMT
-410 EEELAKRSNLGSGRS
+410 EELAKAEEKLAKEANLGNEKS
-425 QRIASQIIDQ
+425 QRIASEIIDQ

-440 MEALDKDYIGIK
+440 MEALDKDYLGIK

>member
-1 MRCKGT
+1 
-7 KIILKRAFFRF
+7 
-18 ICLLLQQI
+18 
-26 CEQTM
+26 M

-39 RDVRKTTK
+39 RDVRKTIK

-61 GRYSN
+61 GKYSN

-92 KIANK
+92 KISNI
-97 HQLHFVTNEGDG
+97 HQLHFMPNEGDG

-124 EQLLNENPAVV
+124 EQLLNENPAVI
-135 AREDF
+135 ARENF
-140 ANNTL
+140 AAETL
-145 RDLAELTEQLN
+145 RDLVELTELLN
-156 EKGVYHVCFAP
+156 EKGVFHVCFAP

-187 YAKLDQETLYDGV
+187 YAKLDQETLYDGL

-206 EVLAG
+206 EVLSG
-211 GEIDA
+211 GEITA

-224 KFVVWLYHSSGLPLE
+224 KFVEWLYRSAGLPFE
-239 WRMAINKATAQ
+239 WRRVIARATSD
-250 DPASRYQSVR
+250 DPESRYQSVR
-260 EFHQALINRKGMRRT
+260 DFYQALVNHRNLRRS
-275 ATVGFAAVAI
+275 AIVGFAAVAI

-298 QPEDIEYVKP
+298 QPEAVEYVKA
-308 VEEPIPDEM
+308 VEEPIPDE
-317 LDEENL
+317 LLEDDNE
-323 LYGLGADADSATIAN
+323 LYGLGVDADSATIAN
-338 IVAKQM
+338 SVARQM
-344 RAKDSIAIDDKE
+344 RMKDSLRINDKE
-356 MKAYQAKAEQ
+356 MKEYQAKAEQ

-398 RSRSMTQELAKV
+398 RSRTMTEELAKV
-410 EEELAKRSNLGSGRS
+410 EQELAKQANLSNERS
-425 QRIASQIIDQ
+425 QRIASDIIDQ

-440 MEALDKDYIGIK
+440 MEALDKDYLGIK
-452 KNKTEKK
+452 KNKTEQK

>member
-1 MRCKGT
+1 
-7 KIILKRAFFRF
+7 
-18 ICLLLQQI
+18 
-26 CEQTM
+26 M

-47 VRLPYGYFYKRLIE
+47 VRLPYGYFYKRLID
-61 GRYSN
+61 GKYSN

-92 KIANK
+92 KIGNK
-97 HQLHFVTNEGDG
+97 HQLHFVPNEGDG

-119 NFVTF
+119 NFITF
-124 EQLLNENPAVV
+124 DQLLNENPAVI
-135 AREDF
+135 ARESF
-140 ANNTL
+140 AADTL
-145 RDLAELTEQLN
+145 RDLVEITELLN
-156 EKGVYHVCFAP
+156 DKGIYHVCFAP

-175 DATVRLLCHGSF
+175 DSTVRLLCHGSF
-187 YAKLDQETLYDGV
+187 YAKLDQETLYDGL

-211 GEIDA
+211 GEITA

-224 KFVVWLYHSSGLPLE
+224 KFVGWLYHSAGLPLE
-239 WRMAINKATAQ
+239 WRHVIARATAE
-250 DPASRYQSVR
+250 DPERRYSSVK
-260 EFHQALINRKGMRRT
+260 EFYNALINYKNMRRT
-275 ATVGFAAVAI
+275 ALVGFAAIAI

-291 GYFYMLP
+291 CYFYMLP
-298 QPEDIEYVKP
+298 QPEQVEYVKAI
-308 VEEPIPDEM
+308 EEPIPDDM

-344 RAKDSIAIDDKE
+344 RLKDSLSIDEKE

-379 LSKVYNNEKMN
+379 LSKVYNNKQMN
-390 LSEKDFMA
+390 LNEKDFMA
-398 RSRSMTQELAKV
+398 RSRSMTEELAKV
-410 EEELAKRSNLGSGRS
+410 EQELAKSSNLGNERS
-425 QRIASQIIDQ
+425 QRIASEIIDQ

-440 MEALDKDYIGIK
+440 MEALDKDYLGIK

>member
-1 MRCKGT
+1 
-7 KIILKRAFFRF
+7 
-18 ICLLLQQI
+18 
-26 CEQTM
+26 M

-47 VRLPYGYFYKRLIE
+47 VRLPYGFFYKRLID
-61 GRYSN
+61 GKYSN

-97 HQLHFVTNEGDG
+97 HQLHFMPNEGDG

-119 NFVTF
+119 NFITF
-124 EQLLNENPAVV
+124 EQLVNDNPAVI
-135 AREDF
+135 AHETF
-140 ANNTL
+140 ATDTL
-145 RDLAELTEQLN
+145 HDLVEITELLN
-156 EKGVYHVCFAP
+156 DKGIYHVCFAP
-167 CNVLARKN
+167 SNVLARKS
-175 DATVRLLCHGSF
+175 DSSVRLLCHGSF
-187 YAKLDQETLYDGV
+187 YAKLDQEALYDGV

-206 EVLAG
+206 EVMAG
-211 GEIDA
+211 GEITA

-224 KFVVWLYHSSGLPLE
+224 KFVVWLYRSAGLPFE
-239 WRMAINKATAQ
+239 WRRVIARATAE
-250 DPASRYQSVR
+250 DPERRYQSVR
-260 EFHQALINRKGMRRT
+260 DFYNALVNHKNMRRT
-275 ATVGFAAVAI
+275 ALVGFAAVAI

-291 GYFYMLP
+291 SYFYMLP
-298 QPEDIEYVKP
+298 QPDDVEYVKA
-308 VEEPIPDEM
+308 VEEPIPDDM

-323 LYGLGADADSATIAN
+323 LYGLGADADSATIAQ
-338 IVAKQM
+338 IVAKQARM
-344 RAKDSIAIDDKE
+344 KDSLSIDEKE

-390 LSEKDFMA
+390 LSEKDFMV
-398 RSRSMTQELAKV
+398 RSRQMT
-410 EEELAKRSNLGSGRS
+410 EELAKAESELAKSANLGNERS
-425 QRIASQIIDQ
+425 QRIASEIIDQ

-440 MEALDKDYIGIK
+440 MEALDKDYLGIK

>member
-1 MRCKGT
+1 
-7 KIILKRAFFRF
+7 
-18 ICLLLQQI
+18 
-26 CEQTM
+26 M

-39 RDVRKTTK
+39 RDVRKTMK
-47 VRLPYGYFYKRLIE
+47 VRLPYGNFYKRLID
-61 GRYSN
+61 GKYSN

-92 KIANK
+92 KITNK
-97 HQLHFVTNEGDG
+97 HQLHFVPNEGDG

-124 EQLLNENPAVV
+124 EQLINDNPAVV

-140 ANNTL
+140 ATEVL
-145 RDLAELTEQLN
+145 RDLAELTEILN
-156 EKGVYHVCFAP
+156 DKGIYHVCFAP
-167 CNVLARKN
+167 NNVLARKN
-175 DATVRLLCHGSF
+175 DSSVRLLCHGSV
-187 YAKLDQETLYDGV
+187 YSKLDQETLYDGV

-211 GEIDA
+211 GEITA
-216 RADVYSLA
+216 SADVFSLA
-224 KFVVWLYHSSGLPLE
+224 KFVVWLYQSSGLPLE
-239 WRMAINKATAQ
+239 WRHVIARATAQ
-250 DPASRYQSVR
+250 DPDRRYASVR
-260 EFHQALINRKGMRRT
+260 DFYRALVNYKNMRRS
-275 ATVGFAAVAI
+275 AIIGIAAIVI

-291 GYFYMLP
+291 SYFYMLP
-298 QPEDIEYVKP
+298 QPEAVEYVKA
-308 VEEPIPDEM
+308 VEEPIPDEL
-317 LDEENL
+317 LDEDNE

-344 RAKDSIAIDDKE
+344 RMKDSLRINDKE
-356 MKAYQAKAEQ
+356 MKEYQAKAEQ

-379 LSKVYNNEKMN
+379 LSKVYNKEKMN

-398 RSRSMTQELAKV
+398 RSRSMT
-410 EEELAKRSNLGSGRS
+410 EELAKAEQDLAKQANLGNERS
-425 QRIASQIIDQ
+425 QRIASEIIDQ

-440 MEALDKDYIGIK
+440 MEALDKDYLGIK